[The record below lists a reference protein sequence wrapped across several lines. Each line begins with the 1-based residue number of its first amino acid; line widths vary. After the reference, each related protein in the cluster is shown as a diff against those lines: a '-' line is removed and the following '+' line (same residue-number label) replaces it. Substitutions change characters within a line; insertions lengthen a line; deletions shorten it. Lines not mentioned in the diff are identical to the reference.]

1 MASAD
6 PVGPIAPRR
15 VLMIAFHYPPLQG
28 GSGVLRTESFARYLP
43 QSGWQPLVLSARSLG
58 HGHETSTA
66 QTTGPAHEPAI
77 MVRRSITLDA
87 ARHLAVRGRYPA
99 CLALPDRW
107 SSWCLS
113 AVPAGLGLIR
123 RYRPAAIWSTYP
135 IASAHLIALALQRLS
150 GLPWIAD
157 QRDPMLDDSDPA
169 QPYPPDAHRHR
180 LHAWIEQRIAA
191 RCAALVCT
199 TPGAVQAHRAR
210 LARLDPARICLI
222 ENGHDEADF
231 GADTTEPRARSRF
244 LLLHSGVIYPSERD
258 PRRLFAALARLR
270 EQGAIDRHNF
280 QLRLRATGHD
290 GWLDALLR
298 QYGIAD
304 LVTLA
309 PLQPHAAALQEM
321 QAADG
326 LLLLQA
332 ANCNAQIPAKLYEYL
347 RCRRPILALADA
359 AGDTAAR
366 LRGCGV
372 DTIGQLADSD
382 DCARALLH
390 FLALA
395 RAGRAPLAD
404 RATIALQSRQQRS
417 SALAQLLDA
426 VTRGHVRPPT
436 GET

>member
-1 MASAD
+1 MVNAKTAKVARFD
-6 PVGPIAPRR
+6 QAFPRR
-15 VLMIAFHYPPLQG
+15 VLMVAYHYPPLQG
-28 GSGVLRTESFARYLP
+28 GSGVLRTQAFARYLP
-43 QSGWQPLVLSARSLG
+43 QSDWQPLVLSARCAGQSASSDACMVD
-58 HGHETSTA
+58 EAAVT
-66 QTTGPAHEPAI
+66 
-77 MVRRSITLDA
+77 VRRSITLDT
-87 ARHLAVRGRYPA
+87 ARHLAIRGRYPA

-113 AVPAGLGLIR
+113 AVPAGLRLIR

-135 IASAHLIALALQRLS
+135 IASAHLIALTLHRLS

-157 QRDPMLDDSDPA
+157 QRDPMLDDSDA
-169 QPYPPDAHRHR
+169 GHPYPPDARQYR
-180 LHAWIEQRIAA
+180 LHAWLEQRIAE

-199 TPGAVQAHRAR
+199 TPGAVLAHRQR
-210 LARLDPARICLI
+210 LAQLNPARICLI

-231 GADTTEPRARSRF
+231 SGDTAQTAPRSRF
-244 LLLHSGVIYPSERD
+244 LLLHSGVVYPSERD
-258 PRRLFAALARLR
+258 PRPFFAALARLR
-270 EQGAIDRHNF
+270 AQGALHRHNF
-280 QLRLRATGHD
+280 QLRLRASGHD
-290 GWLDALLR
+290 GWLATLLA
-298 QYGIAD
+298 QYNIAD

-347 RCRRPILALADA
+347 RCRRPVLALLDA
-359 AGDTAAR
+359 AGDTAAT
-366 LRGCGV
+366 LRANGV

-395 RAGRAPLAD
+395 RSGCAPLAC
-404 RATIALQSRQQRS
+404 RQTVALQSRQQRS
-417 SALAQLLDA
+417 IALAQLLNA
-426 VTRGHVRPPT
+426 VTATR
-436 GET
+436 

>member
-1 MASAD
+1 
-6 PVGPIAPRR
+6 
-15 VLMIAFHYPPLQG
+15 MIAFHYPPLQG
-28 GSGVLRTESFARYLP
+28 GSGVLRTESFVRYLP
-43 QSGWQPLVLSARSLG
+43 QSGWQPLVLSARCPGQGGSA
-58 HGHETSTA
+58 E
-66 QTTGPAHEPAI
+66 QTGKQAHEPAVI
-77 MVRRSITLDA
+77 TRRSIALDA
-87 ARHLAVRGRYPA
+87 ARHLAFRGRYPA

-107 SSWCLS
+107 SSWWFS
-113 AVPAGLGLIR
+113 AVPAGLRLIR

-169 QPYPPDAHRHR
+169 QPYPPDARRHR
-180 LHAWIEQRIAA
+180 LHAWLEQHIAA

-199 TPGAVQAHRAR
+199 TPGAVQAHRTR
-210 LARLDPARICLI
+210 LTRLDPARICLI

-231 GADTTEPRARSRF
+231 GAPAPEPPARSRF

-258 PRRLFAALARLR
+258 PRPFFAALASLR
-270 EQGAIDRHNF
+270 GQGAVHRHNF
-280 QLRLRATGHD
+280 QLCLRATGHD
-290 GWLDALLR
+290 AWLATLLQ

-309 PLQPHAAALQEM
+309 PLQAHATALQEM
-321 QAADG
+321 RTADG

-347 RCRRPILALADA
+347 RCRRPILALVDA
-359 AGDTAAR
+359 AGDTDAT
-366 LRGCGV
+366 LRACGV
-372 DTIGQLADSD
+372 DTIGQLSDSN

-390 FLALA
+390 FLALV

-404 RATIALQSRQQRS
+404 STTIALQSRRQRS
-417 SALAQLLDA
+417 TELAQLLDT
-426 VTRGHVRPPT
+426 VTNDAYQRGKTP
-436 GET
+436 